1 MGTLPVKLR
10 RDHVAGGAFIAA
22 GALLL
27 AVSGDLPFGTL
38 ASPGAGMLPKLMI
51 ALMMALG
58 LVLLAGAAAGP
69 RFGDIAWGDLAH
81 AARVA
86 AVTSAAIALYERAGF
101 LIVVVPL
108 LFGLTFVVERQRL
121 LPAAAFSL
129 GVTALAYLL
138 FNTLLKSP
146 LPRGILGY

>member
-1 MGTLPVKLR
+1 MTIR

-22 GALLL
+22 GAVLL

-38 ASPGAGMLPKLMI
+38 ASPGAGMLPKLAI

-58 LVLLAGAAAGP
+58 LVLLAGAGDSP
-69 RFGDIAWGDLAH
+69 RFGDIAWGDLPH
-81 AARVA
+81 AVRVV
-86 AVTSAAIALYERAGF
+86 AVAGAAIALYESVGF
-101 LIVVVPL
+101 LTVVAAL
-108 LFGLTFVVERQRL
+108 LFALTFAVERQRL
-121 LPAAAFSL
+121 LTAAVFSV

>member
-1 MGTLPVKLR
+1 MTIR

-51 ALMMALG
+51 GLMMALG
-58 LVLLAGAAAGP
+58 LVLLAGAGDSP
-69 RFGDIAWGDLAH
+69 RFGDIVWDDLAH

-86 AVTSAAIALYERAGF
+86 IVTSAAIAFYERVGF
-101 LIVVVPL
+101 LIVVVGL
-108 LFGLTFVVERQRL
+108 LFGLTFLVERQRL
-121 LPAAAFSL
+121 PAAAAFSL